1 MRIEKGYKA
10 WSTEL
15 TNELN
20 MLEADMAR
28 FFNMNKGDFVGQG
41 GDARAAAAAS

>member
-10 WSTEL
+10 WSSEL

-28 FFNMNKGDFVGQG
+28 FFAVEEG
-41 GDARAAAAAS
+41 